1 MSLKKEYAFPIPD
14 GDGCGLTKL
23 EYVSCAVLAALISN
37 PNLMTTEDIE
47 GSKWDI
53 ATADEEVINFAIEMS
68 KGLLRE
74 LA

>member
-1 MSLKKEYAFPIPD
+1 MKTPNFAFPTPED
-14 GDGCGLTKL
+14 AYCGLSKL